1 MQNIYLFP
9 FEQEYIVSLD
19 FEENL
24 HKGKVFWWSIK
35 SRYFSDRDSQFLP
48 ILSILTH
55 PFSFE
60 VNLLSLIFVHADK

>member
-1 MQNIYLFP
+1 MSQDLA
-9 FEQEYIVSLD
+9 
-19 FEENL
+19 ENL
-24 HKGKVFWWSIK
+24 HKGKIYWYSIK